1 MFIYCLLLLS
11 YEMKVLQQSSVESV
25 VYIWVTHL
33 QLLVSFLYSQ
43 AAFDSMCLSQVVKQ
57 VYCFHIYL
65 EQLSCIFCKVMCFV
79 GGCLNS
85 YLCHYYIIT
94 RSRDRAL
101 VVRYA
106 WAYLI
111 VACTRKRK
119 HVALLE
125 QWCDDIFFADIYI
138 TEYIYISLQSA
149 PFVRY
154 CLSQDENC
162 HNLYCTL
169 SATSGK
175 VRPSSLM
182 PVPDC
187 SWETPLWWTWNS
199 FSWQGVL
206 NKLLKKKIKTNSLVS

>member
-11 YEMKVLQQSSVESV
+11 YGMKVLQQSSVESV
-25 VYIWVTHL
+25 VYICVTHL

-94 RSRDRAL
+94 GSRDRAL

-106 WAYLI
+106 WAYLLL
-111 VACTRKRK
+111 
-119 HVALLE
+119 HVLGNVNM
-125 QWCDDIFFADIYI
+125 WHCWSNVVMTFFFTDIYI

-154 CLSQDENC
+154 CLSPDENC
-162 HNLYCTL
+162 HNWYCTL

-175 VRPSSLM
+175 LRPSSLM

-187 SWETPLWWTWNS
+187 SRETPL
-199 FSWQGVL
+199 
-206 NKLLKKKIKTNSLVS
+206 